1 MAITECLHAPNLLA
15 RITLSYPDKVE
26 RKTPFLRLEIKTRL
40 FRFLRL
46 CVAPEVHIKNNT
58 AMGYDNAIDRSP
70 Q

>member
-1 MAITECLHAPNLLA
+1 MAITECLPAPNSLA

-26 RKTPFLRLEIKTRL
+26 RKTPFLRLEIKTRP

-46 CVAPEVHIKNNT
+46 CVAPEVHLKT
-58 AMGYDNAIDRSP
+58 TLSQGYDDAPDKVA